1 MTPGEPMALLTGSAH
16 PTLAKA
22 IAQEIGVSLT
32 SAECGRF
39 PDGEVSIRLG
49 DNMRHRDVYLIQPTG
64 PPVDENLMELLAL
77 VDACRR
83 ASAFRITTVIPY
95 FGYARQDRPQER
107 EPITGRLIA
116 NLLQRAGA
124 DQLLA
129 LDLHSAQVQ
138 GFFDIPVDS
147 LTGQHVLVESLRET
161 VSTEAVV
168 VSPDAGFVRQATRFA
183 AALGVPM
190 AVTHKHRRTS
200 GEVEAGV
207 LVGDVQGKRP
217 IIVDDM
223 ITTGSTIR
231 RCLET
236 LLAAG
241 ALPEVTVAATH
252 GLFVGDAAATL
263 AHAAIRQIV
272 ITDSLPAA
280 PAAQILPIAVASIA
294 PLLAEA
300 IYRSHTGGSIR
311 ELGVSSRGERL

>member
-16 PTLAKA
+16 PTLAEA
-22 IAQEIGVSLT
+22 IAREIGISLT
-32 SAECGRF
+32 AALCGRF
-39 PDGEVSIRLG
+39 PDGEISIRLG
-49 DNMRHRDVYLIQPTG
+49 ANLRHRDVYLLQPTG
-64 PPVDENLMELLAL
+64 PPVNENLVELLAL

-83 ASAFRITTVIPY
+83 ASAFRITAVIPY
-95 FGYARQDRPQER
+95 FGYARQDRPQAR
-107 EPITGRLIA
+107 EPITGRMVA

-124 DQLLA
+124 DQVLA

-138 GFFDIPVDS
+138 GFFDIPVDH

-161 VSTEAVV
+161 GSTGSVV

-183 AALGVPM
+183 TALGVPM
-190 AVTHKHRRTS
+190 AVTHKQRLTS

-223 ITTGSTIR
+223 ITTGGTIR

-236 LLAAG
+236 VLAAG

-252 GLFVGDAAATL
+252 GLFVGHAAATL
-263 AHAAIRQIV
+263 AHPAIQRIV
-272 ITDSLPAA
+272 VTDSLPTTPFAE
-280 PAAQILPIAVASIA
+280 ILPIEVVSIA
-294 PLLAEA
+294 PLFAEA

-311 ELGVSSRGERL
+311 ELGASGKGERL

>member
-16 PTLAKA
+16 PALAEA
-22 IAQEIGVSLT
+22 IAREIGISLT
-32 SAECGRF
+32 ATLCGRF

-49 DNMRHRDVYLIQPTG
+49 ANLRHRDVYLLQPTG
-64 PPVDENLMELLAL
+64 PPVNENLVELLAL

-83 ASAFRITTVIPY
+83 ASAFRITAVIPY

-107 EPITGRLIA
+107 EPITGRMVA

-124 DQLLA
+124 DQVLA

-138 GFFDIPVDS
+138 GFFDLPVDH
-147 LTGQHVLVESLRET
+147 LTGLHVLVDALRGDNRAD
-161 VSTEAVV
+161 AVV
-168 VSPDAGFVRQATRFA
+168 VSPDAGFVRQASRFS

-190 AVTHKHRRTS
+190 AMTHKQRLPG
-200 GEVEAGV
+200 GEVEAGA
-207 LVGDVQGKRP
+207 LVGEVKGKRP
-217 IIVDDM
+217 ILVDDM
-223 ITTGSTIR
+223 ITTGGTIR

-236 LLAAG
+236 VLAAG

-263 AHAAIRQIV
+263 AHPAIRRIV
-272 ITDSLPAA
+272 VTDSLPTRAK
-280 PAAQILPIAVASIA
+280 AQALPIKVVSLA

-311 ELGVSSRGERL
+311 ELAASVKGGQP